1 MLPLLL
7 TLRQLD
13 QCRSWDGVTR
23 ELSEDIE
30 QDTRIIRLIK
40 ARRRHTPTQ
49 FRRSTTANLDINAL
63 RVRLSAIRLAR
74 SVQREDL
81 MANHVVAR
89 CEVGDRQVPGE
100 IVLDEV
106 VGDPG
111 AGVVAG
117 FPGSGL
123 DLGPE
128 EGGWGH
134 GGEVPGD
141 GGDVFLDG
149 ADVRSGP
156 CVLYVT
162 SISFVR
168 EGRAR
173 RYVPI

>member
-49 FRRSTTANLDINAL
+49 FRRSTTANLDIDAL

-74 SVQREDL
+74 SVQRENL

-100 IVLDEV
+100 VVLDEV